1 MSSPTNS
8 TQKSAAPAVAV
19 TPERKRR
26 VRGALTRYSVMAYIT
41 GVMLLWLC
49 VDMILQYIVFNIA
62 DIDTPGWF
70 KFVAIAHG
78 WIFMVYCVTCLDL
91 GVKARWA
98 PAKWVTTI
106 LAGVIPVLS
115 FVLERRRRD
124 EVRETFDL

>member
-1 MSSPTNS
+1 MTTPARPAQNV
-8 TQKSAAPAVAV
+8 AAPTAA

-26 VRGALTRYSVMAYIT
+26 VQGALTRYSVMAYIT

-49 VDMILQYIVFNIA
+49 IDMILQYVVFNIA

-78 WIFMVYCVTCLDL
+78 WIFMVYCGACLDL

-98 PAKWVTTI
+98 PGKWVTTI

-115 FVLERRRRD
+115 FILERRRRN
-124 EVRETFDL
+124 EVRRTFDL